1 MPFDETMSPR
11 QGRSS
16 NEGFPDYPRL
26 PQPVDPMMSVFEVA
40 RPLGISASTVRRL
53 IKAGKLKA
61 HRVGGQLRIAE
72 EDLRVFLDSAC
83 L

>member
-1 MPFDETMSPR
+1 MPFVSVRSARDRNFCAKFPHYPDLPR
-11 QGRSS
+11 
-16 NEGFPDYPRL
+16 PL
-26 PQPVDPMMSVFEVA
+26 DPMMGIA
-40 RPLGISASTVRRL
+40 KTGLALGISESTVRRL

-72 EDLRVFLDSAC
+72 EDLRAFLDSAC